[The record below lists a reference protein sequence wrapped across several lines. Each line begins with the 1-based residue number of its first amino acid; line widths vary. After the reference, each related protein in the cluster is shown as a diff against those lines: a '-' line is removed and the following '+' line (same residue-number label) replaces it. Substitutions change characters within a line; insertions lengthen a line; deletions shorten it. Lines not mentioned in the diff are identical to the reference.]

1 MSGRSVDVVV
11 VGAGPAGCSAAI
23 HAARAG
29 HEVVILERARFPR
42 DKVCGDGLTPRAVA
56 ALRDLGVESD
66 LRSAGYRPSYEY
78 RVVSSWGEPVRA
90 SVPAFGKGAGYAYVV
105 PRRVLDDLLVNHA
118 RAAGAEVHFG
128 ARAVACATGVGGLP
142 LVRAE
147 DVATGDEILLQAR
160 VVIAA
165 DGSRGSFSRRV
176 IPPRHLRPAAV
187 AIRAY
192 MEGVESPDR
201 ALGFFLDRHLLPGYG
216 WVFPGGADGA
226 PANVGLAVLTSSLR
240 RRPEG
245 LRGLF
250 AWFLSS
256 SSSAWPLLHAARTV
270 SSPSAFPM
278 LLDFPRGKRRVGSV
292 LLAGDAANLIDP
304 LSGEGITYALESG
317 RAAAAAV
324 TAALRSGRS
333 ATLGRYE
340 RGVWA
345 GLGAEFLG
353 AYVLRRFLA
362 QPWGNGAVIRLLRRD
377 EGLARGGIGLLSNSI
392 PVTWLVR
399 PAVLGRVLSAR
410 RLADVARGTR
420 PAGV

>member
-1 MSGRSVDVVV
+1 MSGHAVDVVV

-29 HEVVILERARFPR
+29 HEVVVLERAYFPR
-42 DKVCGDGLTPRAVA
+42 DKVCGDGLAPRAVA

-66 LRSAGYRPSYEY
+66 LLSTGYRPVHEY
-78 RVVSSWGEPVRA
+78 RVVSSWGEPIRA
-90 SVPAFGKGAGYAYVV
+90 AVPAFGKGAGYAHVV

-128 ARAVACATGVGGLP
+128 TRAVACAIGAGSLP

-147 DVATGDEILLQAR
+147 DVGTGEELLLQAR
-160 VVIAA
+160 VVVAA
-165 DGSRGSFSRRV
+165 DGSRGSFTRRV
-176 IPPRHLRPAAV
+176 VSPRHVRPSAV

-216 WVFPGGADGA
+216 WVFPGGTPGA
-226 PANVGLAVLTSSLR
+226 PANVGVGILTSPLR
-240 RRPEG
+240 RRPDG
-245 LRGLF
+245 LRDLF
-250 AWFLSS
+250 SWFCSP
-256 SSSAWPLLHAARTV
+256 SSSAWPYVRGTRIA
-270 SSPSAFPM
+270 SDPEAFPL
-278 LLDFPRGKRRVGSV
+278 LLDFPRGRRRDGST
-292 LLAGDAANLIDP
+292 LIAGDAANLIDP

-333 ATLGRYE
+333 AALGRYE

-345 GLGAEFLG
+345 GLGVEFLG

-377 EGLARGGIGLLSNSI
+377 EGFARGGIGLLSNTV

-399 PAVLGRVLSAR
+399 PAVLGRVLSPR
-410 RLADVARGTR
+410 RLADVARGAR